1 MIRLSKNQEQTLKD
15 KISMLIIINSII
27 TSTILMGIVPLLATM
42 AYQER
47 GYFAIGG
54 EYIAMAFL
62 IIAIPLS
69 LWNYEKRWL

>member
-1 MIRLSKNQEQTLKD
+1 MINLTRQQEQMLKE
-15 KISMLIIINSII
+15 KISMLIIINGII
-27 TSTILMGIVPLLATM
+27 TASILMVLVPLLATL

-62 IIAIPLS
+62 IIAIPVT
-69 LWNYEKRWL
+69 LWNIEKRWL